1 MSQASQATE
10 APEAGP
16 APEAKYRKDYQPAPF
31 TIDKVALDID
41 LNEHSTRVISE
52 LTVRRQGQH
61 QQPLVLDGE
70 SLTLVSVQVD
80 GQPLEADEYQIDANS
95 LTIGN
100 LGDTCTLRIESQ
112 IDPANNTA
120 LEGLYKSG
128 EAYCTQCE
136 AEGFRRIT
144 YYLDRPD
151 VLAEFTTTVRAD
163 RQSFPFLLSNGNKI
177 AAGDSPAYLSD
188 RPRHYVTW
196 HDPHPKPSYLFA
208 VVAGDFD
215 LLEDTFTTQEGRHVD
230 LQLFVDKGN
239 VGRAQFAMQALRD
252 SMRWD
257 ETRFGLSYDL
267 DIYMIV
273 AVDFFNMGAME
284 NKGLNVFNAKYV
296 LGDPETATDQDFLN
310 IESVIGHEYFHNW
323 TGNRIT
329 CRDWFQLS
337 LKEGLTV
344 FRDQEFSGDQSMRA
358 VHRIND
364 VRVLRTHQFAED
376 AGPMAHPI
384 RPDKVIE
391 MNNFY
396 TVTVY
401 NKGAEVI
408 RMIHTLLG
416 ETQFQQGMRCY
427 IERHDGQA
435 VTCEDFLVAMEGA
448 SGVSLQQFRRWYE
461 QAGTPVV
468 SIEDEY
474 DEQQQTYTL
483 HCRQHTPATPGQPQK
498 QPFVIPMR
506 TLFYNEQ
513 GHLMQLHPQ
522 ASDVLQLTEAQQEFR
537 FEQVSERPIPALFA
551 GFSAPVKIQYSYTEA
566 QRLTLLTHSDDA
578 FIAWDSAQQIY
589 QAMIDQAITAQQ
601 PVQISDAVIEAL
613 QAQLG
618 REDVDPALVALL
630 LQLPSEEAVAG
641 EYEQVNV
648 EAISTACTQL
658 RDKLAAR
665 LKDDLWHTWRRVRP
679 QGDYQFKAATIA
691 NRMLANTC
699 LSYLALVSDAEIDE
713 ALQTQFDANNLT
725 DQLAALQATV
735 HGQHH
740 LSAQFTD
747 GYATQWHG
755 EALVMDK
762 WLAVQASTPGT
773 HTLQRVQQLTEHSA
787 FSFANPNRIY
797 ALLATFSHNLS
808 ALHQADGEGY
818 QWLSKI
824 IERLNDSNPQVASRL
839 LTPLL
844 QWRRFDSARQQLLK
858 AELQRL
864 RQLPNLANDLFE
876 KIESSLTASQANV
889 DPSAEVGH

>member
-1 MSQASQATE
+1 MSQVPQ
-10 APEAGP
+10 
-16 APEAKYRKDYQPAPF
+16 AKYRKDYQPAPF
-31 TIDKVALDID
+31 TIDTVVLDIELD
-41 LNEHSTRVISE
+41 KHRTRVISE
-52 LTVRRQGQH
+52 LVVRRQGRHEQS
-61 QQPLVLDGE
+61 LVLDGE
-70 SLTLVSVQVD
+70 GLTLISVQVD
-80 GQPLEADEYQIDANS
+80 GLQLGDDQFEVDDKS
-95 LTIGN
+95 LTIAQ
-100 LGDTCTLRIESQ
+100 LADTFTLRIENE

-128 EAYCTQCE
+128 DAYCTQCE

-151 VLAEFTTTVRAD
+151 VLAQFTTTVRAE
-163 RQSFPFLLSNGNKI
+163 RQGFPYLLSNGNKI
-177 AAGDSPAYLSD
+177 AAGASPAYLSD
-188 RPRHYVTW
+188 RPRHFVTW
-196 HDPHPKPSYLFA
+196 QDPHPKPSYLFA

-215 LLEDTFTTQEGRHVD
+215 LLEDTFTTQEGRQVD
-230 LQLFVDKGN
+230 LQLFVDHGN
-239 VGRAQFAMQALRD
+239 VGRAQFAMQALQD

-296 LGDPETATDQDFLN
+296 LGDPKTATDQDFLN

-364 VRVLRTHQFAED
+364 IRVLRTHQFAED

-416 ETQFQQGMRCY
+416 EAKFQQGMRCY
-427 IERHDGQA
+427 IERHDGQS
-435 VTCEDFLVAMEGA
+435 VTCEDFIVAMEDA
-448 SGVSLQQFRRWYE
+448 SGVDLTQFRRWYE
-461 QAGTPVV
+461 QAGTPIV

-474 DEQQQTYTL
+474 DAERHTYTL
-483 HCRQHTPATPGQPQK
+483 HCRQRTPATPGQPNK
-498 QPFVIPMR
+498 APFVIPMR
-506 TLFYNEQ
+506 TLLYTEQ
-513 GHLMQLHPQ
+513 GHRIALPSQT
-522 ASDVLQLTEAQQEFR
+522 SDVLQLTESQQSFT
-537 FEQVSERPIPALFA
+537 FENLSERPIPGLFA
-551 GFSAPVKIQYSYTEA
+551 GFSAPVKFQYPYTEA
-566 QRLTLLTHSDDA
+566 QRLTLLGHSDDP
-578 FIAWDSAQQIY
+578 FIAWDSAQQVY
-589 QAMIDQAITAQQ
+589 QAIIQQAISAQR

-618 REDVDPALVALL
+618 REDADPALVALL

-641 EYEQVNV
+641 EYEQVDV
-648 EAISTACTQL
+648 EAIGAACAQL
-658 RDKLAAR
+658 RDKLAAG
-665 LKDDLWHTWRRVRP
+665 LKDDLWHAWQRVRP
-679 QGDYQFKAATIA
+679 QGSYQFKAAAIA

-699 LSYLALVSDAEIDE
+699 LHYLAVVSDEDIDE
-713 ALQTQFDANNLT
+713 ALQTQFAADNLT

-740 LSAQFTD
+740 LAAQFID
-747 GYATQWHG
+747 AYANQWHG
-755 EALVMDK
+755 EPLVMDK
-762 WLAVQASTPGT
+762 WLAIQASAPGT
-773 HTLQRVQQLTEHSA
+773 QTLQRVQQLTEHSA
-787 FSFANPNRIY
+787 FSFANPNRVY
-797 ALLATFSHNLS
+797 ALLATFTHNLS
-808 ALHQADGEGY
+808 ALHQASGEGY
-818 QWLSKI
+818 QWLSQI
-824 IERLNDSNPQVASRL
+824 IERLNDRNPQVASRL
-839 LTPLL
+839 LSALL
-844 QWRRFDSARQQLLK
+844 QWRRFDSDRQRLQQ
-858 AELQRL
+858 AELERL
-864 RQLPNLANDLFE
+864 RQLPNLASDLYE
-876 KIESSLTASQANV
+876 KVESSLAGASA
-889 DPSAEVGH
+889 DTKPLAAHP

>member
-1 MSQASQATE
+1 MSQAPQ
-10 APEAGP
+10 
-16 APEAKYRKDYQPAPF
+16 AKYRKDYQPAPF
-31 TIDKVALDID
+31 TIDKVSLDIELD
-41 LNEHSTRVISE
+41 EHNTRVVSE
-52 LTVRRQGQH
+52 LAVRRHGQH

-70 SLTLVSVQVD
+70 ALTLVSVQVD
-80 GQPLEADEYQIDANS
+80 GQPLETNQYHVDDHS
-95 LTIGN
+95 LTIGS
-100 LGDTCTLRIESQ
+100 LGDACTLRIETE
-112 IDPANNTA
+112 IGPATNTA

-128 EAYCTQCE
+128 DAYCTQCE

-151 VLAEFTTTVRAD
+151 VLAEFTTTVRAE
-163 RQSFPFLLSNGNKI
+163 RQGFPHLLSNGNKI
-177 AAGDSPAYLSD
+177 AAGESPDYLSD

-239 VGRAQFAMQALRD
+239 LGRAQFAMQALKD

-296 LGDPETATDQDFLN
+296 LGDPQTATDQDFLN

-416 ETQFQQGMRCY
+416 EVQFQQGMRCY

-435 VTCEDFLVAMEGA
+435 VTCEDFIAAMEDA
-448 SGVSLQQFRRWYE
+448 TGVDLQQFRRWYE
-461 QAGTPVV
+461 QAGTPLVT
-468 SIEDEY
+468 IEDDY
-474 DEQQQTYTL
+474 DEALKTYTL
-483 HCRQHTPATPGQPQK
+483 HCRQHTPATPGQPHK
-498 QPFVIPMR
+498 APFVIPMR

-513 GHLMQLHPQ
+513 GHLMRLESQ
-522 ASDVLQLTEAQQEFR
+522 ANDVLQLTEAQQTFR
-537 FEQVSERPIPALFA
+537 FENLSERPIPGLFA
-551 GFSAPVKIQYSYTEA
+551 GFSAPVKIQYPYTEA
-566 QRLTLLTHSDDA
+566 QRLTLLGHSDDA

-589 QAMIDQAITAQQ
+589 QAIIHQAISAQR

-618 REDVDPALVALL
+618 REDADPALVALL

-641 EYEQVNV
+641 EYEQVDV
-648 EAISTACTQL
+648 EAISSACSQL

-679 QGDYQFKAATIA
+679 AGTYQFKAAAIA

-699 LSYLALVSDAEIDE
+699 LNYLALVTDADIDD
-713 ALQTQFDANNLT
+713 ALQAQFAADNLT
-725 DQLAALQATV
+725 DQLAALQAAV
-735 HGQHH
+735 HAQHH
-740 LSAQFTD
+740 FAAQFVD
-747 GYATQWHG
+747 AYATQWHG
-755 EALVMDK
+755 ESLVMDK
-762 WLAVQASTPGT
+762 WLAVQASAPGA
-773 HTLQRVQQLTEHSA
+773 HTLQRVQQLTEHNA

-808 ALHQADGEGY
+808 ALHQASGEGY
-818 QWLSKI
+818 QWLVKI

-839 LTPLL
+839 LTALL
-844 QWRRFDSARQQLLK
+844 QWRRFDTDRQRLLK
-858 AELQRL
+858 AELERL
-864 RQLPNLANDLFE
+864 RELPNLANDLYE
-876 KIESSLTASQANV
+876 KVESSLADTQ
-889 DPSAEVGH
+889 PSPEVGNS

>member
-1 MSQASQATE
+1 MMSQAPQ
-10 APEAGP
+10 
-16 APEAKYRKDYQPAPF
+16 AKYRKDYEPAPF
-31 TIDKVALDID
+31 TIDTVALDIELD
-41 LNEHSTRVISE
+41 GYCTRVVSE
-52 LTVRRQGQH
+52 LAMRRQGQH
-61 QQPLVLDGE
+61 EQPLVLDGE
-70 SLTLVSVQVD
+70 ALKLISVEVD
-80 GQPLEADEYQIDANS
+80 GQQLGVDQFKVDDTS
-95 LTIGN
+95 LTIEK
-100 LGDTCTLRIESQ
+100 LGDRFTLRIENE
-112 IDPANNTA
+112 INPAHNTA

-128 EAYCTQCE
+128 DAYCTQCE

-151 VLAEFTTTVRAD
+151 VLAEFTTTVRAN
-163 RQSFPFLLSNGNKI
+163 RQAYPYLLSNGNKI
-177 AAGDSPAYLSD
+177 AAGDSSPYLSD
-188 RPRHYVTW
+188 RARHFVTW

-239 VGRAQFAMQALRD
+239 LGRAKFAMQALKD

-296 LGDPETATDQDFLN
+296 LGDPQTATDQDFLN

-416 ETQFQQGMRCY
+416 ESQFQQGMRCY
-427 IERHDGQA
+427 VDRHDGEA
-435 VTCEDFLVAMEGA
+435 VTCEDFLVAMEDA
-448 SGVSLQQFRRWYE
+448 SGTDLTQFRRWYE

-468 SIEDEY
+468 TIEDEY
-474 DEQQQTYTL
+474 DEAQQTYTL
-483 HCRQHTPATPGQPQK
+483 HCRQHTPSTPGQPHK
-498 QPFVIPMR
+498 EPFVIPMR
-506 TLFYNEQ
+506 TVFYNEQ
-513 GHLMQLHPQ
+513 GHVMPLLSQD
-522 ASDVLQLTEAQQEFR
+522 SDVLQLTKTEQR
-537 FEQVSERPIPALFA
+537 FSFENVSERPIPGLFV
-551 GFSAPVKIQYSYTEA
+551 GFSAPVKIQYPYTEG
-566 QRLTLLTHSDDA
+566 QRLTLLGHSDDP

-589 QAMIDQAITAQQ
+589 LAIIHQAITAQR
-601 PVQISDAVIEAL
+601 PVQISDDVIEAL

-618 REDVDPALVALL
+618 REDADPALVALL

-641 EYEQVNV
+641 EYEQVDV
-648 EAISTACTQL
+648 EAISAACTQL
-658 RDKLAAR
+658 RDKLAAG

-679 QGDYQFKAATIA
+679 QGEYQFKAAAIA

-699 LSYLALVSDAEIDE
+699 LNYLALVSDENIDD
-713 ALQTQFDANNLT
+713 ALQTQFTADNLT
-725 DQLAALQATV
+725 DQLAALQAVV
-735 HGQHH
+735 HTQHH
-740 LSAQFTD
+740 FAAQFID
-747 GYATQWHG
+747 AYATQWHG
-755 EALVMDK
+755 EPLVMDK
-762 WLAVQASTPGT
+762 WLAVQASAPGT
-773 HTLQRVQQLTEHSA
+773 YTLQRVQQLTEHSS
-787 FSFANPNRIY
+787 FSFANPNRVY
-797 ALLATFSHNLS
+797 ALLATFSHNLA
-808 ALHQADGEGY
+808 ALHQASGEGY
-818 QWLSKI
+818 RWLSQI

-839 LTPLL
+839 LTALL
-844 QWRRFDSARQQLLK
+844 QWRRWDADRQRLQQE
-858 AELQRL
+858 ELERL
-864 RQLPNLANDLFE
+864 RQLPNLASDLYE
-876 KIESSLTASQANV
+876 KIESSL
-889 DPSAEVGH
+889 AESSV